1 MGEEIRNKGDTQ
13 EVSAQWAMGGAGTWG
28 RGSRVKALVP
38 DGGK

>member
-13 EVSAQWAMGGAGTWG
+13 EVSAQWAGRDVGTWG
-28 RGSRVKALVP
+28 RGLRVKAQVP